1 MKVIVRFVVASFSTL
16 HYLCGFSLITKSSTD
31 MNLALLSMFIPTFFF
46 VSITPGMCMTLAL
59 TLGMSIGYRR
69 TLWMMIG
76 ELLGV
81 ALVSVSAVL
90 GIAAIM
96 LNYPWMFIAL
106 KFIGGGYLLYLGVE
120 MWRSRGKL
128 AINVDNLET
137 PKSDNIALIMQGF
150 VTAIANPKGWA
161 FMISLLPPFIDQN
174 AALAPQLIILVSIIL
189 LFEFI
194 CMSLYATG
202 GKGLKHVLGQSK
214 NVRLMNRIAG
224 TLMMGVGV
232 WLLLS

>member
-1 MKVIVRFVVASFSTL
+1 VKVIVRFVVASFSTL

>member
-1 MKVIVRFVVASFSTL
+1 
-16 HYLCGFSLITKSSTD
+16 

-76 ELLGV
+76 ELVGV

-128 AINVDNLET
+128 AINVDNLEK
-137 PKSDNIALIMQGF
+137 PKSGNVALIMQGF

-174 AALAPQLIILVSIIL
+174 AALAPQLIVLVSIIL

-202 GKGLKHVLGQSK
+202 GKGLKRVLGQSK
-214 NVRLMNRIAG
+214 SVRLMNRIAG